1 MSDTEQTGMKSE
13 NTIAAG
19 APESA
24 VLKPI
29 KAFLFLLPLAMGAA
43 WYAGGE
49 IANGEVSQYRAAN
62 LEQNTAKAT
71 VLRVRQDVPPGA
83 VVTAD
88 MLNVQ
93 DTFANRSESHM
104 VSKLADAVGK
114 KVKYGLSVGQVL
126 VNEDLE

>member
-1 MSDTEQTGMKSE
+1 MSETEQTGMKSE
-13 NTIAAG
+13 TSIAAG
-19 APESA
+19 ASESA

-29 KAFLFLLPLAMGAA
+29 KALLFLLPLAMGAA

-83 VVTAD
+83 VVEAD
-88 MLNVQ
+88 MLSVQ
-93 DTFANRSESHM
+93 DTFANRSEPHM
-104 VSKLADAVGK
+104 VSKLGDAVGK

>member
-1 MSDTEQTGMKSE
+1 MSETEQAGMKSD
-13 NTIAAG
+13 NSIAAG

-83 VVTAD
+83 VVTAS
-88 MLNVQ
+88 MLSVQ

-104 VSKLADAVGK
+104 VSKLGDAVGK
-114 KVKYGLSVGQVL
+114 KVKYGLAVGQVL